1 MRYASCALAVLGA
14 GSVTLERHLPAV
26 RAVGGR
32 PVSVFDPC
40 PEAAAEAAR
49 LFSIPHVASTFEE
62 AIRNE
67 EVETVLV
74 ASPNAF
80 HREQAE
86 CSLAE
91 GRHVLCEKPAA
102 LNLADAR
109 AMLDAANRSGKV
121 LQLGFAHRFNA
132 EHVCIKRLVEC
143 GILGDVQAYSGILSE
158 PLGVI
163 PGGLQNYRF
172 NSEQGGGL
180 TLIDVG
186 QHRIDQIRDL
196 LGEISAVSCEMASVL
211 ESHNQD
217 DSVVLTLRMESG
229 AIGSLSWNRF
239 SRAFTSPL
247 MLYGTRATLGC
258 SSFITGPFQSAPVS
272 VYLEEEPATV
282 LPPDILSWTRPAR
295 WWGDLEPG
303 WVDIWPPREKTFE
316 EQFRNFFGAV
326 HRQNAPRAN
335 GADGYKALEVV
346 QGAYQSFREQRT
358 VRLPLPTN
366 THCPPPQ
373 W

>member
-1 MRYASCALAVLGA
+1 M
-14 GSVTLERHLPAV
+14 
-26 RAVGGR
+26 
-32 PVSVFDPC
+32 
-40 PEAAAEAAR
+40 
-49 LFSIPHVASTFEE
+49 
-62 AIRNE
+62 
-67 EVETVLV
+67 
-74 ASPNAF
+74 
-80 HREQAE
+80 
-86 CSLAE
+86 
-91 GRHVLCEKPAA
+91 
-102 LNLADAR
+102 
-109 AMLDAANRSGKV
+109 
-121 LQLGFAHRFNA
+121 
-132 EHVCIKRLVEC
+132 
-143 GILGDVQAYSGILSE
+143 
-158 PLGVI
+158 
-163 PGGLQNYRF
+163 
-172 NSEQGGGL
+172 
-180 TLIDVG
+180 IDVG

-295 WWGDLEPG
+295 WWGELEPG

-346 QGAYQSFREQRT
+346 QGAYQSFREQGT